1 MGIGTAPDFTALA
14 RELSALNT
22 ECGKLKEAAMALADR
37 AAPIIKQSKRN
48 IPVRDT
54 AFEEEFRA
62 FIVSVANFTNQS
74 GDFWKTR
81 MSFIRLPDG
90 VELTSVNRMGAIA
103 LLAHARQTHNDIAAF
118 CSSAA
123 YLHTDGRELPMRLNW
138 FALETAC
145 SDMEKLSSKIAL
157 LVRELSKQI
166 KDS

>member
-1 MGIGTAPDFTALA
+1 MGIETAPDFTALA

-22 ECGKLKEAAMALADR
+22 ECGRLKEAAMALADR
-37 AAPIIKQSKRN
+37 AAPIIKQNKRN

-54 AFEEEFRA
+54 AFEEEFHA
-62 FIVSVANFTNQS
+62 FIASVTTFTNQS

-81 MSFIRLPDG
+81 MSFVRMSDG
-90 VELTSVNRMGAIA
+90 AELTAANRMGAIA

-118 CSSAA
+118 CSSVS
-123 YLHTDGRELPMRLNW
+123 YLHTDGKSLPMRLNW

-157 LVRELSKQI
+157 LVRELSKHVKI
-166 KDS
+166 S